1 MDARTRT
8 WLIFAVTVVGTVLVL
23 ALLINI
29 FQRQQEARV
38 VYPRVVEIP
47 DNEPDPDVWGRNFAS
62 QYDRY
67 MRTIETS
74 TFEEYSRY
82 GRYGGSEAFSK
93 LDLHP
98 NYRRIFAGYSF
109 GIEYRE
115 ERGHLHALDDMLASQ
130 RLGDQKPGPCMTC
143 KSSHVPG
150 LIQQLGA
157 AEFYRTPVR
166 EMMERFDIRHSITC
180 ADCHRADTMELQITR
195 PAFREA
201 MERRGISIDRATH
214 QEMRAYVC
222 AQCHV
227 EYYFRPDDHY
237 LVFPWD
243 NGLRLEEIESYFDGI
258 GFSDWV
264 HAESGASL
272 VKIQHPEFELW
283 STGIHARS
291 GVTCVDC
298 HMPFM
303 REGAAKI
310 TDHWI
315 ATPLTNVNRSCIP
328 CHRQAER
335 EMRERTLEIQD
346 RTHFLL
352 TRSELAIIAAI
363 DSIKA
368 AMEAGVTD
376 AELEGARRLHRRA
389 HIRWDFISAENS
401 MGFHSGGEANRILG
415 DSIDFARQAELAAY
429 RALVARTGRP
439 AAGATD

>member
-8 WLIFAVTVVGTVLVL
+8 WLIFAATVFGTVLVL
-23 ALLINI
+23 ALLINV

-47 DNEPDPDVWGRNFAS
+47 DKEPDPDVWGRNFAS

-74 TFEEYSRY
+74 TFEEYSKY
-82 GRYGGSEAFSK
+82 GRYGGSENFSK
-93 LDLHP
+93 LDMHP

-109 GIEYRE
+109 GVEYRE
-115 ERGHLHALDDMLASQ
+115 ERGHLHALEDMLATQ
-130 RLGDQKPGPCMTC
+130 RLAGRKPGPCMTC

-150 LIQQLGA
+150 VMQELGP
-157 AEFYRTPVR
+157 AEFYRMPVQ
-166 EMMERFDIRHSITC
+166 EMMDRFGFEHSITC

-201 MERRGISIDRATH
+201 MERRGISLERAPH
-214 QEMRAYVC
+214 HERRAHAC

-227 EYYFRPDDHY
+227 EYYFRTEDNY

-243 NGLRLEEIESYFDGI
+243 QGVRLENIETYYDEID
-258 GFSDWV
+258 FSDWT

-315 ATPLTNVNRSCIP
+315 ATPLASINRSCIP
-328 CHRQAER
+328 CHRQPEQ
-335 EMRERTLEIQD
+335 EMRERVLEIQD
-346 RTHFLL
+346 RTHSLM
-352 TRSELAIIAAI
+352 TRSEHAIIAAI
-363 DSIKA
+363 DGIKA
-368 AMEAGVTD
+368 AMEAGATD
-376 AELEGARRLHRRA
+376 AELEEARRLHRRA

-401 MGFHSGGEANRILG
+401 MGFHSGGESNRILG
-415 DSIDFARQAELAAY
+415 DSIDFARQAEMAAF
-429 RALVARTGRP
+429 RALVARNNRLP
-439 AAGATD
+439 ERSD